1 MNQGESFWA
10 MLSVVL
16 MGLLGVASLAALVS
30 KNANTTGVITAG
42 FTGFTNAL
50 ATAISPVTMSA
61 AGSNF
66 PIG

>member
-16 MGLLGVASLAALVS
+16 MGLLGVASLAVLVS